1 MKKFYAIL
9 AAVCLFTACSNG
21 ETASETTAA
30 LETASV
36 TDTATVS
43 ETTITE
49 SATDISPS
57 YTYNF
62 AERLGGTSDEQTELY
77 EFFEENSD
85 NTELFKNI
93 DDSRAQMSENE
104 NLSSAVPENYDIY
117 AHEFFADFDGD
128 GDGELYVC
136 RVTNIYPQSP
146 WGIYQELWYTDGESC
161 VQVDSSTGRGL
172 FGGIL
177 KPLDGVPLMYII
189 PEIGIGSAVQLADVY
204 IIKDGNPVL
213 YELPEGERF
222 LYDGSRAFISL
233 DGGGSD
239 GYKKLLELLDETRDD
254 PDSFQTLGWVDGE
267 LKIISGY
274 GAETTAAET
283 AKTAASADYT
293 LNYKRYGNPSE
304 EQDRLYEF
312 LSENWHDTEF
322 YKEIDDFRT
331 HVNVTEYDE
340 FLKPDDY
347 NICNDEYFADFDG
360 DGDGELYVYK
370 YVDIN
375 PSSQWTVYRELW
387 YTDGESCAMIYSSMG
402 RGSIGGILEPRDG
415 VPLMY
420 IVPDIY
426 IGAHSANVYFIKD
439 GKPVLYELPE
449 GECFMYDDNVE
460 ILFIAPSG
468 GDEVIDTPES
478 PQTIGWVDGELKIIS
493 GYGENGAENT

>member
-49 SATDISPS
+49 SATDISQS

-62 AERLGGTSDEQTELY
+62 AERLGGTSEEQTELY

-85 NTELFKNI
+85 STEIFEAI
-93 DDSRAQMSENE
+93 ESSRAQMSENDSYI
-104 NLSSAVPENYDIY
+104 LPENYEIDSE
-117 AHEFFADFDGD
+117 EFFADFDGD

-136 RVTNIYPQSP
+136 RTANLYPQNP
-146 WGIYQELWYTDGESC
+146 WAMYAELWYTDGESC
-161 VQVDSSTGRGL
+161 ISVYSNIGRGL
-172 FGGIL
+172 FGGVT
-177 KPLDGVPLMYII
+177 KPWDGIPLMHII
-189 PEIGIGSAVQLADVY
+189 TEVSMGSPVQPANAY
-204 IIKDGNPVL
+204 YIKDGKPVL
-213 YELPEGERF
+213 YELPEGDRFASDSERLF
-222 LYDGSRAFISL
+222 IMPAGSEYNELADALSEADYDSENL
-233 DGGGSD
+233 
-239 GYKKLLELLDETRDD
+239 
-254 PDSFQTLGWVDGE
+254 QTLGWVDGE

-360 DGDGELYVYK
+360 DGNGELYVYK

-387 YTDGESCAMIYSSMG
+387 YTDGESCTMIYSSMG